1 MNLATLPRHAVLER
15 DSQRASLLA
24 SGDLPALAGLLD
36 DDLVYVHSTGLV
48 HGKAELIRFF
58 AETLQVLDVRTFVD
72 RFTDGGDIAYI
83 GLFQRMHARV
93 RADATREVSTCTY
106 VGEVWRRRSG
116 DWGLLHF
123 QSTLVGDESAPR

>member
-1 MNLATLPRHAVLER
+1 MKLATLPRHAVIER

-24 SGDLPALAGLLD
+24 SGELSALESLLD

-58 AETLQVLDVRTFVD
+58 AETLEVLHVQTSINS
-72 RFTDGGDIAYI
+72 FTDGGDIAYI
-83 GLFQRMHARV
+83 GLFQRMRARLRV
-93 RADATREVSTCTY
+93 DATREVSACTY
-106 VGEVWRRRSG
+106 VGEVWRQRSG
-116 DWGLLHF
+116 DWRLLHF